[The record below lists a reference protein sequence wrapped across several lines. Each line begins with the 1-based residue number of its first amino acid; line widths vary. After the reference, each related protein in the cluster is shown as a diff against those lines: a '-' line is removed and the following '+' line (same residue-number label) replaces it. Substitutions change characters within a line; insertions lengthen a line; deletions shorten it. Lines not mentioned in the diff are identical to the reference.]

1 MSENDTL
8 KPIALYVACN
18 PLGIEFYDDK
28 IHMYYDTGIYLRIV
42 KNYRKTKIT

>member
-1 MSENDTL
+1 MPENNTL
-8 KPIALYVACN
+8 KPITVYVACN

-28 IHMYYDTGIYLRIV
+28 GSYLRIV